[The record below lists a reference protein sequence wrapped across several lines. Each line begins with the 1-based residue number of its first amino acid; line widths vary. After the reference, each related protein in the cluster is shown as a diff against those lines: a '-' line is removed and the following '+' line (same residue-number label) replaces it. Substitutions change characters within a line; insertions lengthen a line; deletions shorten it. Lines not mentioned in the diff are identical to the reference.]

1 MAGVNFMF
9 GIKSSAGILLLSIIF
24 NGSGAAACDAQENSR
39 RPQQN
44 MNDQQRRDGSRNS
57 QPSPSQRGAGEAAA
71 NGVTILAQG
80 SHSAVE
86 ASFAAVVRD
95 RETYNALREL
105 ETELPERNEEFF
117 RTNVVIAAF
126 AGTRNT
132 GGYSIRIVRSGSGTF
147 RVVET
152 APARGQIRTQVI
164 TTPFQIVSVP
174 ATTEQSVR
182 LGLSERFR
190 NAMRTYRVTSG
201 RFTMSGGIAG
211 RVEEFRLGGEMRVMH
226 SGRLATM
233 IFDLS
238 ATNATRPRYLQ
249 TIATGIAQPGNINVA
264 RLDAGTLVDSP
275 HAGLR
280 AAGRYMNETNNLSIT
295 FSSLTSN
302 IADGFTGQG
311 SIEAQAVAANQ
322 PR

>member
-1 MAGVNFMF
+1 MTGVNFMF

-24 NGSGAAACDAQENSR
+24 NGSGAAACDAQENPR

-44 MNDQQRRDGSRNS
+44 MNNQQRRDESKNP
-57 QPSPSQRGAGEAAA
+57 QPSSTPQGATTV
-71 NGVTILAQG
+71 NGITVLAQG

-132 GGYSIRIVRSGSGTF
+132 GGYSVRIARTGNSTF

-164 TTPFQIVSVP
+164 TTPFQIASVP
-174 ATTEQSVR
+174 ATPEQSIR
-182 LGLSERFR
+182 LELGERFR

-211 RVEEFRLGGEMRVMH
+211 RVEEFRIGGVMRVMH
-226 SGRLATM
+226 SGRLATV

-238 ATNATRPRYLQ
+238 ATGATRPRYLQ
-249 TIATGIAQPGNINVA
+249 TIATGITQPRNINIA

-275 HAGLR
+275 HTGLR
-280 AAGRYMNETNNLSIT
+280 AVGRYTNEINNLSVT
-295 FSSLTSN
+295 FSSLPSN

-311 SIEAQAVAANQ
+311 NLEAQAVPVNQ